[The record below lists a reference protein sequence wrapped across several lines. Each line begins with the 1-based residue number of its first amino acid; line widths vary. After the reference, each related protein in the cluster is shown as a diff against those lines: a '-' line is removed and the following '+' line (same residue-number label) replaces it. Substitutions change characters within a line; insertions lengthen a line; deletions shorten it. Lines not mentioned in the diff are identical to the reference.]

1 MNKESASADRG
12 EMIKQRRK
20 TRFKKNIEQ
29 GFVKLVLFILL
40 LGFAYVILYPFLF
53 KITAAFMMR
62 SPEASATFSPHRPP
76 PLFLPT

>member
-29 GFVKLVLFILL
+29 GFVKLVLLISKQCLK
-40 LGFAYVILYPFLF
+40 P
-53 KITAAFMMR
+53 KISAKVSSIWRYMR
-62 SPEASATFSPHRPP
+62 LS
-76 PLFLPT
+76 